1 MLTHIHIQSIQWRTL
16 VLDKRT
22 LNAIIIM
29 WFFFLT
35 IEKKEFC
42 VEIGNCTGLLAGLRI
57 ENCLS
62 VAFFGP
68 IYTACGVIRWEKLCR
83 GRFGKRVYCKLPH
96 VIWQSRQPAASPV
109 YCECTQARPTRSRRR
124 RRRRRSAANTRRL
137 DPNRIGDGCFAHL
150 LIALRFK
157 LIKITLSVI
166 V

>member
-1 MLTHIHIQSIQWRTL
+1 MPLL
-16 VLDKRT
+16 LCG
-22 LNAIIIM
+22 
-29 WFFFLT
+29 FCLT

-109 YCECTQARPTRSRRR
+109 YCECTQARPTRSHSRRCRRR
-124 RRRRRSAANTRRL
+124 RRRRRSAANTRRHAA
-137 DPNRIGDGCFAHL
+137 NRLWL
-150 LIALRFK
+150 LCPFVDCATIQ
-157 LIKITLSVI
+157 VN
-166 V
+166 